1 MTHSNENTNQHD
13 QPYTNPTEQDGTT
26 IEHPAHIGHSTNL
39 IGLIITRAQ
48 WQEKELAKVRTE
60 AANKRRALRQLQE
73 QHAALQKEL
82 KLFKKAVSYL
92 LKQLENT
99 P

>member
-1 MTHSNENTNQHD
+1 MTHSNDNTNQHD
-13 QPYTNPTEQDGTT
+13 QPHTNPTEQDGTP

-60 AANKRRALRQLQE
+60 AANNGAHYANYKNSTRPY
-73 QHAALQKEL
+73 KKNSNYL
-82 KLFKKAVSYL
+82 K
-92 LKQLENT
+92 KQ
-99 P
+99 